1 VGTLILTSAALVV
14 TVAAAFVSFEVLEVQ
29 SQMAEY
35 ENAKVALLGMAEL
48 IEGLSQSE
56 GSAGYGR
63 MYVRAGGLDIVND
76 QVAFTLRVG
85 GWTAIDALPF
95 VTMRFRAGRLVGG
108 LDFSVLRGDTGSTP
122 QGTLVVPPSLPGVP
136 LGWVY
141 VQRQEGA
148 RVLVDFGRVRVNI
161 IGTYNLSTGTGWE
174 PTNVVEI
181 VFIRLKQGPTYGRD
195 VFDVRAQNK
204 RITLTSNKLPGYTFE
219 ILAARGSDSQT
230 YDLVCPDSLNGV
242 PVTSTVFNV
251 VVAEVEVG
259 TQ

>member
-1 VGTLILTSAALVV
+1 MILISTALVV
-14 TVAAAFVSFEVLEVQ
+14 TVAAAFVSFEVVEVQ
-29 SQMAEY
+29 SQIAEY
-35 ENAKVALLGMAEL
+35 ENAKAALLSMAEL

-63 MYVRAGGLDIVND
+63 MYVRSGGLDIVND
-76 QVAFTLRVG
+76 QTAFTLQVG
-85 GWTAIDALPF
+85 GWKAIDALPF

-108 LDFSVLRGDTGSTP
+108 LDYSVLRGDTGLTP
-122 QGTLVVPPSLPGVP
+122 QGTLIVSPSLPNVP

-141 VQRQEGA
+141 LQREEGA

-161 IGTYNLSTGTGWE
+161 MGTYNLSTGTGWE

-181 VFIRLKQGPTYGRD
+181 VFIRLTQGPTYGSD

-204 RITLTSNKLPGYTFE
+204 RIILTSCKLPGYSFE
-219 ILAARGSDSQT
+219 LLAVRGSDSQT
-230 YDLVCPDSLNGV
+230 YSLVCPDSLNGE